1 MHMGN
6 ICEDRTA
13 RITFVKFQRNYGNC
27 ILVYI
32 LVPPSRGMEQPHT
45 QIRNLDLSGN
55 ARADEGVSQGL
66 HVCDYSCTLKT

>member
-1 MHMGN
+1 M
-6 ICEDRTA
+6 IFPCDDKYKREDLED
-13 RITFVKFQRNYGNC
+13 ISMNYGIH
-27 ILVYI
+27 ILVCI

-45 QIRNLDLSGN
+45 QIRNLDLSGD